1 MKSESKLNQPQNVTV
16 TFKCPMHASKLF
28 LCLFHDMISLLPCQK
43 RACPSVWHKSA
54 THTHIKPAHS
64 TAYHVVH
71 TYTCGYSAALTLT
84 PIARPFSLTEGR
96 LRSPRLLQ
104 RTRMQLRR
112 RGCTGEEEGTASKML
127 KYVTTEARFVGAPSS
142 TRGVRFFSSG
152 GWLWFSSH
160 VSATNRTTH
169 QHE

>member
-1 MKSESKLNQPQNVTV
+1 
-16 TFKCPMHASKLF
+16 MHASKLF

-54 THTHIKPAHS
+54 THTHQTGTLHSIPRCAH
-64 TAYHVVH
+64 VH
-71 TYTCGYSAALTLT
+71 MWVQCGAHAH

-96 LRSPRLLQ
+96 LRSLRLLQ

-127 KYVTTEARFVGAPSS
+127 KYVTTEARFVGAPTS